1 MLRNVES
8 NVAFALSEVV
18 ANFAKVISSIM
29 PVLVST
35 FSRDMQSSVSS
46 PLDVAR
52 NKLVSCIMYTR
63 GQ

>member
-1 MLRNVES
+1 MSKATL
-8 NVAFALSEVV
+8 AFALSEVV

-35 FSRDMQSSVSS
+35 FSQDMQSSVSS
-46 PLDVAR
+46 PLDMAR
-52 NKLVSCIMYTR
+52 NKLVSRIMYTR